1 MSATPAQPHRL
12 LVLGGTGLVG
22 REVVTAALSNDAI
35 SAVLSFGRKPPP
47 VDPSVA
53 GFSKLQHTALDFEA
67 LLAEKEGGPETQKL
81 RAADADSVVVALG
94 TTRATAGSA
103 ENFERIDRLYVL
115 KAAEAARTSK
125 PQTLAYVSSGGANAS
140 SWFLYPKS
148 KGLTEEGLAR
158 LGYSSALT
166 FRPGVLIAPGGRQE
180 RRLAELLAVKV
191 VPRLP
196 FIGSSLSTATPT
208 LGRALVKAVLSPPT
222 TVGEETTLRDGSKL
236 RVVSNSDISRLGAE

>member
-1 MSATPAQPHRL
+1 MSATPAQPHCL

-22 REVVTAALSNDAI
+22 REVVIAALSNDAI

-47 VDPSVA
+47 VEPSVA

-140 SWFLYPKS
+140 SWF
-148 KGLTEEGLAR
+148 
-158 LGYSSALT
+158 
-166 FRPGVLIAPGGRQE
+166 F
-180 RRLAELLAVKV
+180 KV

-208 LGRALVKAVLSPPT
+208 LGRALVKAVLSPPGT
-222 TVGEETTLRDGSKL
+222 IGEETTLGDGSKL

>member
-1 MSATPAQPHRL
+1 MSATPAHSHRL

-67 LLAEKEGGPETQKL
+67 LLAEKEAGPETQKL
-81 RAADADSVVVALG
+81 RTADADSVVVALG

-125 PQTLAYVSSGGANAS
+125 PQMLAYVSVRENRFAPACAKSRVKEARAKLTKPLLLAAHSLGAQMPRRGSCTPSLRGSPRRAS
-140 SWFLYPKS
+140 R
-148 KGLTEEGLAR
+148 GLAIPPPSR
-158 LGYSSALT
+158 
-166 FRPGVLIAPGGRQE
+166 FAPE
-180 RRLAELLAVKV
+180 
-191 VPRLP
+191 
-196 FIGSSLSTATPT
+196 F
-208 LGRALVKAVLSPPT
+208 
-222 TVGEETTLRDGSKL
+222 
-236 RVVSNSDISRLGAE
+236 